1 MLEAFLIVFGETVVC
16 RLDNSCFFSSAQTQA
31 PAAQVQTVTAKPEL
45 EIPKEIT
52 ISVPMESKENES
64 K

>member
-16 RLDNSCFFSSAQTQA
+16 RLDNSCFFSSAQTQQTQQTQQVSAA
-31 PAAQVQTVTAKPEL
+31 P

-52 ISVPMESKENES
+52 ISVPTESKENES